1 MCSEN
6 FKRAICIFFVLIVL
20 ITGIYSVSYGI
31 GSGSVCFKTETNTGT
46 LVSSHSQINTRQS
59 LLVVDN
65 NTGMKNAE
73 SVAIN
78 GNKCLQVRVPA
89 KSFLFLFLF
98 VSMAGSI
105 CLVIKRAELLKTGYT
120 NSFEEIIHYL
130 HNKDGLK
137 G

>member
-6 FKRAICIFFVLIVL
+6 LKRAICIFFVFIVL
-20 ITGIYSVSYGI
+20 ITGIYSVSDGI
-31 GSGSVCFKTETNTGT
+31 GSGSVCLKTERNTGT

-59 LLVVDN
+59 LLVVDD

-73 SVAIN
+73 SIAIH
-78 GNKCLQVRVPA
+78 GNKSLQVRVPS

-105 CLVIKRAELLKTGYT
+105 CLVIKRAELLKNGYT